1 MKCTFW
7 APGTIED
14 YGQWSP
20 VKIKDFSLLWVCES
34 RVLEYWIDTCTEN
47 IVFSLVGIG
56 LATLLI
62 DVLLSTYYIV
72 ILAWGLYYLYVSLRG
87 VLLWETCGNAWNTD
101 RSVGLLVDLNVV
113 VNHFSLLVSHHRNYR
128 RVEKCT
134 ADRVSIK
141 MFKKRKLYNFS
152 DFWFV

>member
-1 MKCTFW
+1 MGTRYYWRLW
-7 APGTIED
+7 AMISNE
-14 YGQWSP
+14 
-20 VKIKDFSLLWVCES
+20 KKDFSLLWVCES
-34 RVLEYWIDTCTEN
+34 RVLEYWIDTCTQN

-101 RSVGLLVDLNVV
+101 RSVGFISRFKCCCQPFFVV
-113 VNHFSLLVSHHRNYR
+113 GVSSFKILPVRRNFLIPF
-128 RVEKCT
+128 ELCLIT
-134 ADRVSIK
+134 FEIIAG
-141 MFKKRKLYNFS
+141 
-152 DFWFV
+152 